1 MLSGLTWETLMR
13 KNIKKQKRLVFR
25 LGALFS
31 LKNIICL
38 YFSPIAKLWT
48 RKKKIMVMV
57 VMVVKWNGSKTEVVI
72 FNKTNSFWFT
82 PEAKRETTLSD
93 RCSEILRNHNWQEP
107 YLVLSDKQCSW

>member
-48 RKKKIMVMV
+48 RKKNNHGNGS
-57 VMVVKWNGSKTEVVI
+57 NGSKME
-72 FNKTNSFWFT
+72 W
-82 PEAKRETTLSD
+82 
-93 RCSEILRNHNWQEP
+93 
-107 YLVLSDKQCSW
+107 